1 MLGRAARGGFRPIA
15 DIRVVTAKVSPSAI
29 LPAILM
35 PAYSRVIPIAA
46 ATSVLA
52 AISAGVLVM
61 IFGLL
66 ANLEDRVRE
75 MPWTYWIMSI
85 GLILMA
91 PVLVVVATD
100 RERKPRDCDQ
110 VAGVVMVLTVLAA
123 LRPLIVAFVGLEQP
137 ATLAER
143 APWIALSL
151 INVAFGALLVA
162 AAGLCAR
169 RIMAEKPSLHRH

>member
-1 MLGRAARGGFRPIA
+1 MA
-15 DIRVVTAKVSPSAI
+15 DIRAVTTKVSPKPI
-29 LPAILM
+29 LPAIFM

-46 ATSVLA
+46 ATSALA
-52 AISAGVLVM
+52 ATCAGLLVM
-61 IFGLL
+61 IFGLV
-66 ANLEDRVRE
+66 ASLEDRVRE

-100 RERKPRDCDQ
+100 RGRKPRNCDQ

-143 APWIALSL
+143 APLDRALAYQRGVRHPTRRRRWDLCKANDGRGAEFAATLRVS
-151 INVAFGALLVA
+151 AFH
-162 AAGLCAR
+162 
-169 RIMAEKPSLHRH
+169 P